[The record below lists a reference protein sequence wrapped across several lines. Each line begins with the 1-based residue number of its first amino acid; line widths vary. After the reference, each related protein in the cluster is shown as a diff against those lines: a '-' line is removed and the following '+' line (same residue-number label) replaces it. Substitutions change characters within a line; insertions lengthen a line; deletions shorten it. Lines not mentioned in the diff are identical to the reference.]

1 MHSPT
6 TATSACAIEIRNLT
20 KTYPGGVE
28 AVKGLTF
35 DVAHGEVFGLLGPN
49 GAGKSTTVGML
60 TTTIAPTAGRAW
72 LAGFDVATDPVA
84 ARRASAV
91 VFQEPGALVDRAVDT
106 YSGGQRRRLEIARR
120 ETRDRHGG
128 ATDHRSARP

>member
-1 MHSPT
+1 MLAIHIAPQVVVEKRRTRRDPSSHT
-6 TATSACAIEIRNLT
+6 LESVRATRRARE
-20 KTYPGGVE
+20 E
-28 AVKGLTF
+28 
-35 DVAHGEVFGLLGPN
+35 FG
-49 GAGKSTTVGML
+49 